1 MKAYRSVEAWLHSF
15 AVMDVSGRLQAP
27 VVLTPGNTPVSTECD
42 ARLAS
47 DVQVDGRIRG

>member
-15 AVMDVSGRLQAP
+15 AAMEVSGQLHAP
-27 VVLTPGNTPVSTECD
+27 AALTPGNTPVSNECD

-47 DVQVDGRIRG
+47 DVQVDRRIRG